1 MDGVFVTGTDTS
13 VGKTHV
19 SCGLANALRAQGV
32 VISVR
37 KPIEQ
42 RCKRQG
48 GAFYP
53 ADGIALSR
61 AAGKTEPIDMVVPY
75 RLGHSISVSVTA
87 EAEAGEVRL
96 EQLIAAVH
104 AGRGDAFRLVEGAG
118 GFLSPLA
125 VDGAN
130 ADLARALGYPVIVV
144 TADRIGCINHVRLTL
159 EAIERRGLSALA
171 VVVNIPDPSAAGAGT
186 QRDELAA
193 LLDIPVIGHSHGH
206 GGDWDASMALVQ
218 QIRGGPAA

>member
-19 SCGLANALRAQGV
+19 SCGLANALRSQGV
-32 VISVR
+32 KVAVR

-61 AAGKTEPIDMVVPY
+61 AAGKSEPIDVIVPY
-75 RLGHSISVSVTA
+75 RLGHSISASRTA
-87 EAEAGEVRL
+87 QADSGEVRL
-96 EQLIAAVH
+96 EQLVAAVH
-104 AGRGDAFRLVEGAG
+104 AGPADAFRLVEGAG

-125 VDGAN
+125 ADGNN
-130 ADLARALGYPVIVV
+130 ADLAGALGYPVVVV
-144 TADRIGCINHVRLTL
+144 TADRTGCINHVCLTV
-159 EAIERRGLSALA
+159 EAIERRGLTPLA
-171 VVVNIPDPSAAGAGT
+171 VVVNVADPQAPGAGS
-186 QRDELAA
+186 QRDDLAA
-193 LLDIPVIGHSHGH
+193 LLSVPVIAHSHGH
-206 GGDWDASMALVQ
+206 EDWDASMGVVRLL
-218 QIRGGPAA
+218 RG

>member
-19 SCGLANALRAQGV
+19 TCGLTTALRSAGV
-32 VISVR
+32 KVAVR

-53 ADGIALSR
+53 ADGIALSQ
-61 AAGKTEPIDMVVPY
+61 AAGKSEPIEVVVPY
-75 RLGHSISVSVTA
+75 RLGHSISVSTTA
-87 EAEAGEVRL
+87 EADSGEVRL
-96 EQLIAAVH
+96 AQLVAAVH
-104 AGRGDAFRLVEGAG
+104 AGAPDAFRVVEGAG

-125 VDGAN
+125 ADGSN
-130 ADLARALGYPVIVV
+130 ADLARALGYPVVIV
-144 TADRIGCINHVRLTL
+144 TADRTGCINHVRLTV
-159 EAIERRGLSALA
+159 EAIESRGMTPLA
-171 VVVNIPDPSAAGAGT
+171 VVVNVADPNAPGAGS

-193 LLDIPVIGHSHGH
+193 LLDMPVIAHSHGH
-206 GGDWDASMALVQ
+206 DDWDASMELVRLA
-218 QIRGGPAA
+218 RG

>member
-19 SCGLANALRAQGV
+19 SCGLANALRSQG
-32 VISVR
+32 IPIAVR

-61 AAGKTEPIDMVVPY
+61 AAGKAEPIDVVVPY
-75 RLGHSISVSVTA
+75 RLGHAISVSVTA

-96 EQLIAAVH
+96 SQLIDAVH
-104 AGRGDAFRLVEGAG
+104 AGRSDAFRVVEGAG

-125 VDGAN
+125 VDAHN
-130 ADLARALGYPVIVV
+130 ADLAKALGYPVIVV

-159 EAIERRGLSALA
+159 EAIAHRDMTPLA
-171 VVVNIPDPSAAGAGT
+171 VVVNISDPKAPGAGT

-193 LLDIPVIGHSHGH
+193 LLDLPVIAHSHGH
-206 GGDWDASMALVQ
+206 DDWDASMKLVEL
-218 QIRGGPAA
+218 IREPGA